1 MNKLLIHNG
10 NIVYKEVFESSIEF
24 PSLINIDDNISR
36 NIISEIKSSD
46 CEIIF
51 VKDNLSTNY
60 LELYGL
66 KVAYH
71 IRLSEELG
79 DKRFLPIVIISDLDS
94 YILNRVEPI
103 SRILF
108 TKNIFLSQNNK
119 EAIKLYDN
127 YDLKPLHANEYKAEF
142 LDKVQVEQ
150 PKDYLTHHS
159 IANEWAMHRWSE
171 YLEVITD
178 DVKAINKKISS
189 MLYFKYLKA
198 KFPIKKGQFKKH
210 QREITETGKILYIDD
225 EWEKGWGNI
234 LKSLHSD
241 LHVVEE
247 QYKDKTKEE
256 IVEFVLKRVREV
268 DPDLVI
274 LDMRLHEDDFKK
286 DVYLN
291 ELTGIEI
298 FQKIKEINEG
308 IQFIIFT
315 ASSNAILLEQLQN
328 YDKNILSYIKKEHP
342 DDNSTTTQGN
352 INKLI
357 NKINEGLE
365 KKYLKEILE
374 IKKNISKLLGTE
386 ETWDGN
392 PFSQY
397 INDIEQYKT
406 NLGKLH
412 KENSYIFDI
421 LNSRESNKF
430 NYALISLATSID
442 TLQDIFIEEEW
453 DRDSKEKRYYYLGD
467 YITTKIYNLPGKI
480 EYILSKSGYQEKY
493 KNLTKLNKKRNKYVH
508 FVPDYEEIT
517 VDEIKGWYEMYYE
530 ILKKLKNRRTIKK
543 RKEKQLGSIDLSV
556 LKK

>member
-198 KFPIKKGQFKKH
+198 KFPIKKSQFKKH
-210 QREITETGKILYIDD
+210 QREITEAGKILYIDD
-225 EWEKGWGNI
+225 EWAKGWGNI

-247 QYKDKTKEE
+247 KYKDKTREE
-256 IVEFVLKRVREV
+256 IIEFVLKRVNKV
-268 DPDLVI
+268 NPDLVI
-274 LDMRLHEDDFKK
+274 LDMRLHEDDFKE
-286 DVYLN
+286 DTHLD
-291 ELTGIEI
+291 EFTGMQI

-315 ASSNAILLEQLQN
+315 ASKNAKLLEELQS
-328 YDKNILSYIKKEHP
+328 YDTNILSYIQKEHP
-342 DDNSTTTQGN
+342 DDNNATTQGN
-352 INKLI
+352 INTLTEKI
-357 NKINEGLE
+357 NKGL
-365 KKYLKEILE
+365 KRKYLKDIWN
-374 IKKNISKLLGTE
+374 IQKNIIS
-386 ETWDGN
+386 
-392 PFSQY
+392 
-397 INDIEQYKT
+397 IENIDTDVSFEVKSVF
-406 NLGKLH
+406 
-412 KENSYIFDI
+412 EI
-421 LNSRESNKF
+421 LNSDIKKSLIFAMISIFKPLEFFKNSHEYNNMVILIINNELISIDEEEFITNYERYNFRQRSHAN
-430 NYALISLATSID
+430 NYARSIKNKVWSLLFHTYNYRDKKVFENIEQLTKVRNKAMHDDFDYSSLSPDLTISWFSMLEKV
-442 TLQDIFIEEEW
+442 IF
-453 DRDSKEKRYYYLGD
+453 
-467 YITTKIYNLPGKI
+467 KIY
-480 EYILSKSGYQEKY
+480 
-493 KNLTKLNKKRNKYVH
+493 KK
-508 FVPDYEEIT
+508 
-517 VDEIKGWYEMYYE
+517 
-530 ILKKLKNRRTIKK
+530 
-543 RKEKQLGSIDLSV
+543 
-556 LKK
+556 